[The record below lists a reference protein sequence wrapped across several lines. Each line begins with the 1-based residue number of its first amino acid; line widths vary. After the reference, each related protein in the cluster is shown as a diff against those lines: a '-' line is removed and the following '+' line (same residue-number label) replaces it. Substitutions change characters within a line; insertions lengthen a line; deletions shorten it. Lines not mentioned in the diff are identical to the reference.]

1 MVSGKRANVGVDWS
15 TMLADAT
22 SCPSDRAQTPYLETT
37 ATTCGVTSAHWYDI
51 VDKRASNPH
60 THRPHI
66 YAKMS
71 LAEWALPQLSK
82 LLPLDNDSLKQ
93 IISYTESL
101 PNREAADHLQNMLG
115 DSPQALE
122 FITSFN
128 NRRKSRGP
136 VVSAQTTPSNDVSG
150 VPKSRPR
157 KKKQAG
163 VGKPLPA
170 RQVEDVGNLA
180 GAYMK
185 RDEDDYMAGSSKS
198 KAPKT
203 NAFGLSQKPDA
214 LQLPTA
220 SSSGTATPTSRAV
233 SPAAPSKKLPPSAAG
248 QLVSD
253 TKSSRNSSPKP
264 KAKISVAG
272 GTPMHGASTALTD
285 LESAIRTLEIQ
296 TNPTLSAQ
304 DGSKRKCNCMAT
316 RHPLLDAAPNCMNC
330 GKIICVK
337 EGIGPCTFCN
347 TPLLSA
353 DETQSMIRILRE
365 ERGKE
370 KMAANNAGQKRAEV
384 AHAPRPFST
393 PKTTAPNSDADSENE
408 KLAKAKQHRDK
419 LLAFQAQN
427 AKRTQVH
434 DEAADFETTSAG
446 LSMWAS
452 PQERAMQL
460 KRQQKALRDQ
470 EWNAQPEYEKRQVV
484 ASIDLTGRKLVKR
497 MAAVERPKTPDSE
510 EEPSGP
516 SQSYENGAISKGAGA
531 FSRNPLLGALIRP
544 TITIESKG
552 KDRQAE
558 KKQAWRRVQDDNDDN
573 EQWILDGGV
582 YGGKNETGE
591 PEAGH

>member
-1 MVSGKRANVGVDWS
+1 
-15 TMLADAT
+15 MLAHAQLLFPKVAHRRQQPQTHQTVARLARMT
-22 SCPSDRAQTPYLETT
+22 SLTRMKSLNFFTNSNNITT
-37 ATTCGVTSAHWYDI
+37 
-51 VDKRASNPH
+51 
-60 THRPHI
+60 
-66 YAKMS
+66 AKMS
-71 LAEWALPQLSK
+71 LTEWALPQLSK

-128 NRRKSRGP
+128 NRRKSKGSAA
-136 VVSAQTTPSNDVSG
+136 SAQTAPSNEVSE
-150 VPKSRPR
+150 VPKSKPR
-157 KKKQAG
+157 KKKQTG

-170 RQVEDVGNLA
+170 RQVEGAGNVS

-185 RDEDDYMAGSSKS
+185 RDEDVYMAGSSKQ

-220 SSSGTATPTSRAV
+220 TSSGTATPISRGV
-233 SPAAPSKKLPPSAAG
+233 SPAPQSKKLPPSAAG
-248 QLVSD
+248 QLISE

-264 KAKISVAG
+264 KAKVSVAG
-272 GTPMHGASTALTD
+272 GTPMHGASTALND

-304 DGSKRKCNCMAT
+304 DSNKRKCNCMAT

-384 AHAPRPFST
+384 AQAARPFST
-393 PKTTAPNSDADSENE
+393 PKTSAPTSDVESENE

-460 KRQQKALRDQ
+460 KRQQKALREQ
-470 EWNAQPEYEKRQVV
+470 EWNAQPEYEKRKVV
-484 ASIDLTGRKLVKR
+484 ASIDLVGGKIVKR
-497 MAAVERPKTPDSE
+497 MAAAERPKTPESE
-510 EEPSGP
+510 DEPP
-516 SQSYENGAISKGAGA
+516 EPTQHYETGAISKGSGA

-544 TITIESKG
+544 TITVESKG
-552 KDRQAE
+552 KDRQIE
-558 KKQAWRRVQDDNDDN
+558 KRQAWRRVQDDNDDN

>member
-1 MVSGKRANVGVDWS
+1 
-15 TMLADAT
+15 
-22 SCPSDRAQTPYLETT
+22 
-37 ATTCGVTSAHWYDI
+37 
-51 VDKRASNPH
+51 
-60 THRPHI
+60 
-66 YAKMS
+66 MS
-71 LAEWALPQLSK
+71 LSEWALPQLSK

-122 FITSFN
+122 FISSFN
-128 NRRKSRGP
+128 NRRKST
-136 VVSAQTTPSNDVSG
+136 AASNDA
-150 VPKSRPR
+150 VPKPKPR
-157 KKKQAG
+157 KKQRG
-163 VGKPLPA
+163 IGKPLPA
-170 RQVEDVGNLA
+170 RQVEDSGNLS

-198 KAPKT
+198 KPVKP
-203 NAFGLSQKPDA
+203 NAFGLST
-214 LQLPTA
+214 LQPPTA
-220 SSSGTATPTSRAV
+220 TSGTTSRGV
-233 SPAAPSKKLPPSAAG
+233 SPAQKLPPSAAG
-248 QLVSD
+248 QLISE
-253 TKSSRNSSPKP
+253 TKSRNSSPKP

-272 GTPMHGASTALTD
+272 GTPMHGASTALND

-304 DGSKRKCNCMAT
+304 DGGKRKCNCMAT
-316 RHPLLDAAPNCMNC
+316 RHPLLDAAPNCLNC
-330 GKIICVK
+330 GKVICVK

-353 DETQSMIRILRE
+353 DEIQSMVRILRE

-384 AHAPRPFST
+384 AVAPRPFST
-393 PKTTAPNSDADSENE
+393 PKTSAPSSDVDSENE
-408 KLAKAKQHRDK
+408 KLAKAKQHRDR

-434 DEAADFETTSAG
+434 DEAADFETTTAG

-460 KRQQKALRDQ
+460 KRQQKALREQ
-470 EWNAQPEYEKRQVV
+470 EWNAQPEYEKRRVV
-484 ASIDLTGRKLVKR
+484 ASIDLAGGKIVKR
-497 MAAVERPKTPDSE
+497 MAAAERPKTPESDD
-510 EEPSGP
+510 EPP
-516 SQSYENGAISKGAGA
+516 EPAQHYESGAISKGSGA

-544 TITIESKG
+544 TIRVESKG
-552 KDRQAE
+552 KDRGSE
-558 KKQAWRRVQDDNDDN
+558 KRQAWRRVQDDNDDN